1 MGVCKLEIRATE
13 WPKWESQKALHNVIE
28 QTKQKEGEKGGTMNQ
43 PGMWVSAL

>member
-13 WPKWESQKALHNVIE
+13 WPKWEPQKARHNVIE
-28 QTKQKEGEKGGTMNQ
+28 QTKQKEGEKEGTMNQ